1 MRTTEEIKGQTINQM
16 IEKGILVQTTQD
28 GGFKTDINM
37 KKQNYH
43 ETELGKVPDS
53 IKKVQLSERTEN
65 ILSGQHDN
73 DFIDPEKQPV
83 LAKINAKIKAKQ
95 MINWAELSR
104 TIAGD
109 RSAITKDRIPEKHK
123 ETIELLINSIAE
135 WILSLRS

>member
-1 MRTTEEIKGQTINQM
+1 
-16 IEKGILVQTTQD
+16 
-28 GGFKTDINM
+28 M

-53 IKKVQLSERTEN
+53 VKKVKFSERTEN
-65 ILSGQHDN
+65 ILSGNCDN
-73 DFIDPEKQPV
+73 EFIDPEKQPV

-104 TIAGD
+104 TLAGD

-123 ETIELLINSIAE
+123 ETIETLVNSVAE
-135 WILSLRS
+135 WLLALRP